1 MPCPTHSQKIPV
13 IGIGPD
19 GAAGLSVRSR
29 ELLGAAEMVF
39 GSDAALRLLPEL
51 ECRAHSASGPTCR
64 PRSRS
69 SAPHLGK
76 KRIAVVAVGDPLFY
90 GTARYL
96 CEKVGADQFE
106 VVPHVSSM
114 QLAFARIK
122 ETWEEAYLT
131 DLSSRPL
138 EDVLDKI
145 RTAETVGLFT
155 SETSTTPPASPANCS
170 PAASTTSP
178 PGSARTSAARTSGSR
193 RGELTDIR
201 DMKFDP
207 LNILILKRKPNR
219 PDVPRAGAKLRR
231 FGNPDDV
238 FAQTRPKSGL
248 ITQAEVR
255 AIALAQLDLHSGNV
269 FWDVGAGSGSVA
281 IEAAAL
287 VSPGPSYAIEQ
298 DAADYHLIV
307 ANAAQFGVTNVRPV
321 FGTAPEVFADLP
333 APDAIFVGG
342 NGGEVARLME
352 ACFNALRPGGRLV
365 TNVGTLEMLERHLR
379 RPQAPHA
386 QGRRPVAEPVAGSGA
401 TGGAALRGDQPDGVA
416 EGGESRIVGQAS
428 SPSDSDGLEA
438 CPTSPMGLPHNSPRL
453 TPTQKQRAF
462 PFARRQ
468 TARGSAL
475 SPSGV
480 RSCLAS
486 QSH

>member
-1 MPCPTHSQKIPV
+1 MATLPPQKIPV
-13 IGIGPD
+13 VGIGPD
-19 GAAGLSVRSR
+19 GAAGLSARSR
-29 ELLGAAEMVF
+29 ELLGAAELVF

-51 ECRAHSASGPTCR
+51 PAERIAIGADLPAAVEKLRAN
-64 PRSRS
+64 
-69 SAPHLGK
+69 LGR

-96 CEKVGADQFE
+96 CEKAGAENFE

-131 DLSSRPL
+131 DLSARPL
-138 EDVLDKI
+138 DDVLDKV

-155 SETSTTPPASPANCS
+155 TEDAHPARV
-170 PAASTTSP
+170 
-178 PGSARTSAARTSGSR
+178 ARELLARGIDYFTAWVCENLGGKDER
-193 RGELTDIR
+193 ITKGELTDIR
-201 DMKFDP
+201 DMRFDA

-219 PDVPRAGAKLRR
+219 PDVRRAGAKLRR

-238 FAQTRPKSGL
+238 FAQSRPKTGL

-255 AIALAQLDLHSGNV
+255 AVALAQLDLHSGDV

-307 ANAAQFGVTNVRPV
+307 ANAGQFGVGNVRPV
-321 FGTAPEVFADLP
+321 FGTAPEVFAGLP

-352 ACFNALRPGGRLV
+352 ACHAALRPGGRLV
-365 TNVGTLEMLERHLR
+365 TNVGTLEMISATYAVLKRLAGRVDVLLMNLARGVEQLE
-379 RPQAPHA
+379 
-386 QGRRPVAEPVAGSGA
+386 
-401 TGGAALRGDQPDGVA
+401 ALRF
-416 EGGESRIVGQAS
+416 
-428 SPSDSDGLEA
+428 EA
-438 CPTSPMGLPHNSPRL
+438 VNPTVLLRVEKPAG
-453 TPTQKQRAF
+453 
-462 PFARRQ
+462 
-468 TARGSAL
+468 
-475 SPSGV
+475 
-480 RSCLAS
+480 
-486 QSH
+486 